1 MSWDLTFCPHSFGG
15 VIRSKQT
22 GIILNE
28 SMDDFATPGVVNA
41 YGLPASAANFIK
53 PKKRPL
59 SSMTPSIIINNAGD
73 IQMLV
78 GPAGGLKI
86 VTAVCQV
93 ILRYIFFDENIE
105 SAVVNQR
112 LHHQLAPN
120 EVSHELLFDKKVLEY
135 LSSVGHTLKSAG
147 ENDGFAAL
155 TAIGVKD
162 FNPIPVYDSRRI
174 GSIAIVKSED
184 IKK

>member
-1 MSWDLTFCPHSFGG
+1 M
-15 VIRSKQT
+15 RSKQT
-22 GIILNE
+22 GIILND

-41 YGLPASAANFIK
+41 HGLPASPANFIK
-53 PKKRPL
+53 PGKRPI
-59 SSMTPSIIINNAGD
+59 SSMTPSIVLDNSGD
-73 IQMLV
+73 LQMLV
-78 GPAGGLKI
+78 GASGGPRI

-93 ILRYIFFDENIE
+93 ILRYIYFEESIE
-105 SAVVNQR
+105 TAVVSQR

-120 EVSHELLFDKKVLEY
+120 EVSHEFPFDEKVLEY
-135 LSSVGHTLKSAG
+135 LRSVGHILEPNG
-147 ENDGFAAL
+147 DIDGFAAL

-174 GSIAIVKSED
+174 GSIAIVKTED

>member
-1 MSWDLTFCPHSFGG
+1 MIHYLTCCFSSFGG
-15 VIRSKQT
+15 VVRSKQT
-22 GIILNE
+22 GIILND

-41 YGLPASAANFIK
+41 YGLPSSPANFIK
-53 PKKRPL
+53 PRKRPI
-59 SSMTPSIIINNAGD
+59 SSMTPSIIIDNDGD
-73 IQMLV
+73 IQMLI
-78 GPAGGLKI
+78 GAAGGPKI

-93 ILRYIFFDENIE
+93 ILRYFYFEENIE
-105 SAVVNQR
+105 TAVVNQR

-120 EVSHELLFDKKVLEY
+120 EVSHEFLFNKNVLNYLKK
-135 LSSVGHTLKSAG
+135 VGHTLKSAG
-147 ENDGFAAL
+147 QNDGFAAL

-174 GSIAIVKSED
+174 GSIATVYYED